1 MLPYDTYPAVIK
13 AITAISEGKTETRAC
28 LDAGLSVRV
37 LRATIDKNDQLRDL
51 YNEAQVLGYDR
62 MAEILLE
69 IDRDPHYG
77 QADPKMAKVISDN
90 IKWLL
95 EKRKPKEYGVRVQH
109 DVNLTAD
116 HAVIEALARGRARA
130 QGEIIDTNFTEV
142 KEIAPTPLDE
152 EAIFLMSIGA
162 TVSP

>member
-1 MLPYDTYPAVIK
+1 MLPYDIYPLVIK

-28 LDAGLSVRV
+28 LDNGITVRV
-37 LRATIDKNDQLRDL
+37 LRSTLEKNDQLREL
-51 YNEAQVLGYDR
+51 YQEAQVLGYDR

-77 QADPKMAKVISDN
+77 QSDPKMARVISDN

-95 EKRKPKEYGVRVQH
+95 EKRKPKEYGARVQH
-109 DVNLTAD
+109 DVTISAD

-130 QGEIIDTNFTEV
+130 QGEVIEADFTEV
-142 KEIAPTPLDE
+142 KEIAPPLLDE
-152 EAIFLMSIGA
+152 EAMFLQSIGA
-162 TVSP
+162 TA

>member
-13 AITAISEGKTETRAC
+13 AITAISEGKTETRSC
-28 LDAGLSVRV
+28 LDAGISVRV
-37 LRATIDKNDQLRDL
+37 LRATLDKNDQLRDL

-142 KEIAPTPLDE
+142 KEIASTPLDE

-162 TVSP
+162 AVSP